1 MRDERCKVKS
11 GYAIDEDWFADEEG
25 IPIVIRVDFD
35 PQNHQE
41 CEHASSHLTLSNNE
55 SCRIPMKEALS
66 FSEFVLFIMLHFYG
80 ICIAK
85 KALRLCDSETI
96 TYNEKQML
104 HIFWRKNMSS
114 GS

>member
-1 MRDERCKVKS
+1 
-11 GYAIDEDWFADEEG
+11 
-25 IPIVIRVDFD
+25 
-35 PQNHQE
+35 
-41 CEHASSHLTLSNNE
+41 
-55 SCRIPMKEALS
+55 MKEALS

>member
-1 MRDERCKVKS
+1 
-11 GYAIDEDWFADEEG
+11 
-25 IPIVIRVDFD
+25 
-35 PQNHQE
+35 
-41 CEHASSHLTLSNNE
+41 
-55 SCRIPMKEALS
+55 MKEALS
-66 FSEFVLFIMLHFYG
+66 FSEFVSFIMLHFYG

-104 HIFWRKNMSS
+104 HIFGRKNMSS